1 MIVEPP
7 EAATNSMLDTLGQLM
22 NGGTIEMLTSEGK
35 LVAELKL
42 SNPATSNARDGELAF
57 RKISEGVAILAG
69 QLAAARIVASNGNLI
84 LLCDVG
90 DENSD
95 AVIKLNTVQVPR
107 GSPVR
112 LNSFVLRFADIWRE
126 SLAATRLEQPG
137 MRSLS

>member
-57 RKISEGVAILAG
+57 RKISEGV
-69 QLAAARIVASNGNLI
+69 AAARIVASNGNLI